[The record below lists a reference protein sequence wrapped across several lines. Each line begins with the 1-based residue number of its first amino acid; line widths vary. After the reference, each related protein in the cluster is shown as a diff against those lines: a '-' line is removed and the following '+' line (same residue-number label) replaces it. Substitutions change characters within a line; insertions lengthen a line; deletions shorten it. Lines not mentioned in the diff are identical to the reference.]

1 MRTLA
6 HSRFLLVASPG
17 LVERSPA
24 LETVEDIRQLPTISM
39 NEEAN
44 EDSWT
49 LTGPEGV
56 ETQIVHAPR
65 LSSSDFGVLL
75 EAAIDGVGLAF
86 LPDTVCAEAI
96 RSGQLVH
103 LLPDYFSPVGT
114 VHLVFAS
121 RRGLLPAVRVVI
133 DFLVE
138 SFKGEMSDASWPGEQ
153 TAKP

>member
-1 MRTLA
+1 
-6 HSRFLLVASPG
+6 
-17 LVERSPA
+17 
-24 LETVEDIRQLPTISM
+24 
-39 NEEAN
+39 
-44 EDSWT
+44 
-49 LTGPEGV
+49 
-56 ETQIVHAPR
+56 
-65 LSSSDFGVLL
+65 
-75 EAAIDGVGLAF
+75 